1 MPTSDKIYTSVDIFL
16 PVIHSW
22 KKQEKKVVFTN
33 GCFDIVH
40 LGHLD
45 YLEKARA
52 LGHKLVVGLNTDASI
67 RRLKG
72 NTRPIIPEVARA
84 RLLAALEFVD
94 AVVFFSDDTPLLLI
108 QTLLP
113 HILTKGNDYS
123 VDNIVGASTV
133 LENGGSVETIE
144 LVEGYST
151 SNIINKILTVHQ

>member
-1 MPTSDKIYTSVDIFL
+1 MPTSDKIYTSADIFL
-16 PVIHSW
+16 PVMQSW
-22 KKQEKKVVFTN
+22 KKQEQKVVFTN

-52 LGHKLVVGLNTDASI
+52 LGHKLVVGLNNDASI
-67 RRLKG
+67 KRLKG
-72 NTRPIIPEVARA
+72 DTRPIIPEIARA
-84 RLLAALEFVD
+84 RLLAALGFVD
-94 AVVFFSDDTPLLLI
+94 AVVLFSDDTPLLLI

-123 VDNIVGASTV
+123 VDNIVGASAV

-151 SNIINKILTVHQ
+151 SNIIKKILTVHQ